1 MSSKLKIAC
10 IQLNSSSDV
19 EHNLKTVSEYL
30 QQAQQ
35 QDVQIVQLP
44 ENFACMPKKEAEQ
57 HIETEQHH
65 PIQDFL
71 AHQAKQHQLA
81 IIAGSVAV
89 RDSAETKPSA
99 RCLVYSKKGE
109 QVASY
114 NKIHLYDVVLPSG
127 EQYKESNTY
136 LAGESD
142 DQNLLVA
149 DVENCK
155 IGLSICYDL
164 RFPELYRRLVEKGA
178 NLLSVPAAFTFDTGK
193 AHWQTLLQARA
204 IESQSY
210 LFAAAQTGVH
220 DNRRKT
226 WGHSMIISPWGEVL
240 NSLEDAPGL
249 LVAEIDLEKLQQQRQ
264 TFPVLEHRRLN

>member
-19 EHNLKTVSEYL
+19 EHNLQTVSEYL

-71 AHQAKQHQLA
+71 AHQSKLYQLA

-89 RDSAETKPSA
+89 RDSAEAKPSA
-99 RCLVYSKKGE
+99 RCFVYSKNGE

-178 NLLSVPAAFTFDTGK
+178 NLLSVPAAFTYDTGK

-220 DNRRKT
+220 DSRRKT